1 MHDTMKRHVAY
12 KIDLPEAPWVIWLY
26 RGIVLTP
33 DWEPNPEHPGSVE
46 FLFQTEVY
54 GADNLEEAGVLID
67 QLIADE
73 ADED

>member
-1 MHDTMKRHVAY
+1 MR
-12 KIDLPEAPWVIWLY
+12 KIDLPEVPWVCWLY

-33 DWEPNPEHPGSVE
+33 DWQTHPEHPGSVE
-46 FLFQTEVY
+46 FLFHSEIY